1 MTTKPIRERL
11 LAEMRQWQVIDC
23 HEHLPEES
31 ERISNPVDALTLFSH
46 YTHNDLINAGLS
58 REDYDRTQDHSLP
71 LAERW
76 ALVRPYWERVR
87 FTGYSRPILLAVR
100 RFYGCDDLND
110 DTYEAISE
118 RMQAANTPG
127 LYHRVLR
134 EACNIRLCLTQIGRI
149 PTADQELLVPL
160 LPAHEFISARTPEAV
175 AQQADEAGG
184 RVASLDDYTD
194 VVRQRLRRAKA
205 QGVVG
210 LKMAANPHT
219 VPPQEEVSAAFGL
232 MLQGREYDAG
242 LLADGLLNELLELAA
257 DEELV
262 VAVHC
267 GLIWTNWQDFSQL
280 HPRHMIP
287 LLMAHRRTRFDLYHA
302 GLPWMRET
310 GAIGKSFPNVWL
322 NLCWTHIMA
331 PAMTVSALNEW
342 LDMVPY
348 TKILGFGGDY
358 AKPVE
363 KVYGHLQMALEG
375 IATVLA
381 GRVEDGWMTEDQAL
395 RVAHAWL
402 WDNPVELYRLDV

>member
-1 MTTKPIRERL
+1 MNAKLIRGRL
-11 LAEMRQWQVIDC
+11 LEEMRQWQVIDC
-23 HEHLPEES
+23 HEHLPEEA
-31 ERISNPVDALTLFSH
+31 ERLAKPVDVLTLFSH

-76 ALVRPYWERVR
+76 ALVRPYWERIR

-100 RFYGCDDLND
+100 HFYGCDDLND
-110 DTYEAISE
+110 DTYEVISQ
-118 RMQAANTPG
+118 RMEAANTPG

-134 EACNIRLCLTQIGRI
+134 EACNIRLCLTQIGRV
-149 PTADQELLVPL
+149 PTANRDLLVPL
-160 LPAHEFISARTPEAV
+160 LPAYDFVSAPTPEAV
-175 AQQADEAGG
+175 AQQTAEAGG
-184 RVASLDDYTD
+184 TVSGLEDYLEL
-194 VVRQRLRRAKA
+194 VRQRLRRAKA
-205 QGVVG
+205 EGVVG
-210 LKMAANPHT
+210 LKMAANAHT
-219 VPPQEEVSAAFGL
+219 VPAREEVAAAFGR
-232 MLQGREYDAG
+232 MLQGRQHDAR

-302 GLPWMRET
+302 GLPWVRET

-363 KVYGHLQMALEG
+363 KVYGHLQMALDG
-375 IATVLA
+375 MATVLA
-381 GRVEDGWMTEDQAL
+381 GRVEDGWMTEKEAL

-402 WDNPVELYRLDV
+402 WDNPVELYGLDV